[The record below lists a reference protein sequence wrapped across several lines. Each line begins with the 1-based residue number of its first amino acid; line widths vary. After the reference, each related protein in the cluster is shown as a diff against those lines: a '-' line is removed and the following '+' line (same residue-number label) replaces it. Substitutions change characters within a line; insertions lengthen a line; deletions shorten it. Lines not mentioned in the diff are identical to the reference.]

1 MKWNNGNDVKQQSD
15 NVAVSGFRSF
25 GFGRDAATDEEVDRI
40 DFKMVTFS
48 LAGKDY
54 GIDIMKVKEIAKF
67 AGFTYVPNTRPFVAG
82 VYNLRGEIISIID
95 LRLMFNQTAERRPD
109 GEAEDGLILRLEHN
123 LIGVIVDSIDRVVGI
138 SSDAIQPPHP
148 IFADINIKY
157 ISGVVEHEDRLYIIL
172 DVERIFAKET
182 EAPRETTEL
191 PVTTGLVVPTA
202 ELATQ
207 TGTVTDADFGF
218 VVDGLATFKA
228 LYASD
233 LNRAWIRDR
242 FQTWSSLRSE
252 QGLSVQFSGVE
263 DAVDFVAPFSSACT
277 GRLWD
282 KSYWDAVAAVVPSVD
297 SAVFNAWNPGCGKGF
312 ETYSLAAIL
321 KERNPQKRI
330 RIWAGD
336 NDLLSISTAPSVVVR
351 AEAVPPH
358 MESSVTQGPN
368 GITMSS
374 VLRDMIMFEY
384 HDILNQSSVPEC
396 HMILCRDV
404 LSVISEADQERVLSK
419 FLEILSAPG
428 VLIIG
433 DNERLDH
440 DSRWTRISDRISAY
454 RKSE

>member
-15 NVAVSGFRSF
+15 NVAVSGFRRF
-25 GFGRDAATDEEVDRI
+25 GFGRDAAADEEVDRI

-67 AGFTYVPNTRPFVAG
+67 AGFTYVPNTLPFVAG

-95 LRLMFNQTAERRPD
+95 MRLMFNQTAKRRPD

-138 SSDAIQPPHP
+138 SSESIQPPHP

-182 EAPRETTEL
+182 EVPRETAEL
-191 PVTTGLVVPTA
+191 PAAPRDVPSA
-202 ELATQ
+202 KEPVSGAAATN
-207 TGTVTDADFGF
+207 DADFEF
-218 VVDGLATFKA
+218 VVDGLATFKV

-233 LNRAWIRDR
+233 INRGWIRDR
-242 FQTWSSLRSE
+242 YQTWRSMRSE
-252 QGLSVQFSGVE
+252 EGVSVQFSGVE
-263 DAVDFVAPFSSACT
+263 DAVDYAGTFGSALT
-277 GRLWD
+277 GQLWD
-282 KSYWDAVAAVVPSVD
+282 KPYWDAVAGVVPAVD
-297 SAVFNAWNPGCGKGF
+297 SSVFNAWNPGCGKGF
-312 ETYSLAAIL
+312 ETYSLASVL
-321 KERNPQKRI
+321 KEKNPQKRI

-336 NDLLSISTAPSVVVR
+336 NDLLSISTAPSVVLT
-351 AEAVPPH
+351 AQSVPSH
-358 MESSVTQGPN
+358 MEPYVTQGTN
-368 GITMSS
+368 GMTMSS
-374 VLRDMIMFEY
+374 TLRDMIMFEY

-404 LSVISEADQERVLSK
+404 LSVIPAADQERVVNK
-419 FLEILSAPG
+419 FLETLSPRG

>member
-1 MKWNNGNDVKQQSD
+1 MG
-15 NVAVSGFRSF
+15 VSGFRSF
-25 GFGRDAATDEEVDRI
+25 GFGRDAAADEEADRI

-67 AGFTYVPNTRPFVAG
+67 AGFTYVPNTLPFVAG

-95 LRLMFNQTAERRPD
+95 LRLMFNQPAEPRPE

-123 LIGVIVDSIDRVVGI
+123 LIGVIVDRIDRVVGI
-138 SSDAIQPPHP
+138 SSESIQPPHP

-157 ISGVVEHEDRLYIIL
+157 ISGVVEHDDRLYIIL

-182 EAPRETTEL
+182 ELPREVPDLPSAARLVAAVTE
-191 PVTTGLVVPTA
+191 PAAQAVTP
-202 ELATQ
+202 
-207 TGTVTDADFGF
+207 TDADYQF
-218 VVDGLATFKA
+218 VVDGLATFKV

-233 LNRAWIRDR
+233 INRGWIRDR
-242 FQTWSSLRSE
+242 YQTWRSMRND
-252 QGLSVQFSGVE
+252 QGVSIQFSGAE
-263 DAVDFVAPFSSACT
+263 DAVDFAGTFSSGCT

-282 KSYWDAVAAVVPSVD
+282 KPYWDAVAAVIPSTD

-312 ETYSLAAIL
+312 ETYSFAAIL
-321 KERNPQKRI
+321 KAKNPQKRI

-336 NDLLSISTAPSVVVR
+336 NDLLSISNAPSLVVKT
-351 AEAVPPH
+351 ESVPPH
-358 MESSVTQGPN
+358 MESYITQGPS
-368 GITMSS
+368 GSTISS

-404 LSVISEADQERVLSK
+404 LSV
-419 FLEILSAPG
+419 
-428 VLIIG
+428 
-433 DNERLDH
+433 
-440 DSRWTRISDRISAY
+440 
-454 RKSE
+454 